1 MKSAPGDLTSMLI
14 AIRTEGIAARGRA
27 EMVKFVSGRKLT
39 PMQAIRAKC
48 YDCMGY
54 YADGKRDCGAL
65 DCPLHR
71 FMPYNPG
78 ADPDP
83 NASVDAPA
91 DADDPDDQSA
101 LEDAG
106 SSELT

>member
-1 MKSAPGDLTSMLI
+1 MKSAPRDLTSMLI

-27 EMVKFVSGRKLT
+27 EVVKFVSGRKLT

-71 FMPYNPG
+71 FMPYALG
-78 ADPDP
+78 V
-83 NASVDAPA
+83 VDEE
-91 DADDPDDQSA
+91 PDDEDLDVVAGEEPDDA
-101 LEDAG
+101 L
-106 SSELT
+106 